1 MAKVTF
7 SKLKCKVNEEIKTI
21 SFNDETIEV
30 RQYLPVQEKL
40 ALIGRVV
47 EFAHDADRN
56 FSNPVKANI
65 FTELEIVFAYTN
77 LTFTD
82 KQKED
87 IPKLYDMIA
96 SSGLLKEI
104 LDVIPSEELNI
115 VWSGVYQSVEAIYKY
130 QNSVLGVLDT
140 INTDYSNMNIDIQ
153 KIADALKGDSNN
165 LDTLKEVLTK
175 LN

>member
-7 SKLKCKVNEEIKTI
+7 SKLKCKINEEIKTI

-40 ALIGRVV
+40 ALVGRIV

-104 LDVIPSEELNI
+104 FDVIPCKELDTI
-115 VWSGVYQSVEAIYKY
+115 WSGVYQSVEAIYKY
-130 QNSVLGVLDT
+130 QNSVLGILDT
-140 INTDYSNMNIDIQ
+140 INTDYSALNLDIS
-153 KIADALKGDSNN
+153 KIAEVIKGDNNN

-175 LN
+175 LS

>member
-30 RQYLPVQEKL
+30 RQYLPAQDKL

-104 LDVIPSEELNI
+104 FDVIPCRELDNI
-115 VWSGVYQSVEAIYKY
+115 WSGVYQSIEAVYKY
-130 QNSVLGVLDT
+130 QNSVLGILDT

-153 KIADALKGDSNN
+153 KIAEALKGDSNN
-165 LDTLKEVLTK
+165 LETLKEILTK